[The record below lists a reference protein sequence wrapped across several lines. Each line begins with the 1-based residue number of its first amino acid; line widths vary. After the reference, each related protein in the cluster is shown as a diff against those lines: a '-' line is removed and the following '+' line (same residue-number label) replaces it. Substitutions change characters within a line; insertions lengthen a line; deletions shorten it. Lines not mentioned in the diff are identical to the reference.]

1 MRLWAEGLKSQ
12 WSKKMFQR
20 EEAQHTAEAN
30 AAALAQIEVIEK
42 FLELD
47 HIQLAEGL
55 EVRED
60 E

>member
-1 MRLWAEGLKSQ
+1 MHQ
-12 WSKKMFQR
+12 WSKKVFQR
-20 EEAQHTAEAN
+20 DEALHTVEAN

-55 EVRED
+55 EESVD